1 MKLQSSASVLLL
13 ASGIPLCSA
22 WGTLG
27 HDTIA
32 YVATN
37 FVSSATKTYFQ
48 TILGDTSTDYLAS
61 VATWADSYRYTT
73 AGKFSAPFHYI
84 DALDN
89 PPSTCGVNYSRD
101 CGTGGCVV
109 SAINNYTTRV
119 KTTTLSSAERII
131 AAKMLVHE
139 FGVSN
144 SETHFSL
151 CFSPH
156 GLGSH
161 IQVWIYIS
169 DIAFQFIGDIH
180 QPLHDENLDVGGNDI
195 DVTFDG
201 ASTNLHAIW
210 DTAIPEKLIGGYA
223 LSDAKSW
230 ATTLTTA
237 IKTGTYKSSASSWLT
252 GMKLSDPVASSMIWA
267 GDSNAYVCTTVMPKG
282 VSPLE
287 TVDLAGDYYTGVVG
301 VVEEQVAKAGYRL
314 AAWLNLI
321 ATGSTGL

>member
-1 MKLQSSASVLLL
+1 MKLQSTTSVLLL
-13 ASGIPLCSA
+13 ASGVPLCSA

-32 YVATN
+32 YIATN

-89 PPSTCGVNYSRD
+89 PPSTCGVDYSRD

-119 KTTTLSSAERII
+119 KTTTLSSVERII
-131 AAKMLVHE
+131 AAKMLVH
-139 FGVSN
+139 
-144 SETHFSL
+144 
-151 CFSPH
+151 
-156 GLGSH
+156 
-161 IQVWIYIS
+161 
-169 DIAFQFIGDIH
+169 FIGDIH
-180 QPLHDENLDVGGNDI
+180 QPLHDENLDVGGNNI
-195 DVTFDG
+195 DVTFNG
-201 ASTNLHAIW
+201 VSTNLHAIW

-230 ATTLTTA
+230 ASTLTTA
-237 IKTGTYKSSASSWLT
+237 IKTGTYKSSAASWLT

-287 TVDLAGDYYTGVVG
+287 TVDLAGSYYDGVVG
-301 VVEEQVAKAGYRL
+301 VVEVQVAKAGYRL

>member
-1 MKLQSSASVLLL
+1 MKMQLSTSTLLL
-13 ASGIPLCSA
+13 ASLAPLCSA

-32 YVATN
+32 YIATN

-84 DALDN
+84 DAQDS
-89 PPSTCGVNYSRD
+89 PPSSCGVDYSRD

-109 SAINNYTTRV
+109 SAISNYTTRV
-119 KTTTLSSAERII
+119 KTTSLTSAERII
-131 AAKMLVHE
+131 AAKMLIH
-139 FGVSN
+139 
-144 SETHFSL
+144 
-151 CFSPH
+151 
-156 GLGSH
+156 
-161 IQVWIYIS
+161 
-169 DIAFQFIGDIH
+169 FIGDIH

-195 DVTFDG
+195 DVTFNG
-201 ASTNLHAIW
+201 VSTNLHAIW
-210 DTAIPEKLIGGYA
+210 DTAIPEKLIGGYSLA
-223 LSDAKSW
+223 YAKTW
-230 ATTLTTA
+230 ATNLTTA
-237 IKTGTYKSSASSWLT
+237 IKTGTYKSASASWLT

-267 GDSNAYVCTTVMPKG
+267 SDSNAYVCSAVMPKG

-287 TVDLAGDYYTGVVG
+287 TVDLAGAYYEGVVG
-301 VVEEQVAKAGYRL
+301 VVELQVAKAGYRL

-321 ATGSTGL
+321 ATGVTGL

>member
-1 MKLQSSASVLLL
+1 MKLDLSTSVILL
-13 ASGIPLCSA
+13 ATSAPYVSA

-32 YVATN
+32 YIATN
-37 FVSSATKTYFQ
+37 FVTSATKTYFQ

-84 DALDN
+84 DALDS
-89 PPSTCGVNYSRD
+89 PPSSCGVDYSRD

-119 KTTTLSSAERII
+119 KTTSLSSAERII
-131 AAKMLVHE
+131 AAKMLVH
-139 FGVSN
+139 
-144 SETHFSL
+144 
-151 CFSPH
+151 
-156 GLGSH
+156 
-161 IQVWIYIS
+161 
-169 DIAFQFIGDIH
+169 FIGDIH

-201 ASTNLHAIW
+201 TSTNLHAIVRSPQSQILYLQTPNINLISTNLTQW
-210 DTAIPEKLIGGYA
+210 DTAIPEKLVGGYSLA
-223 LSDAKSW
+223 DAKTW
-230 ATTLTTA
+230 ATNLTTA
-237 IKTGTYKSSASSWLT
+237 IKTGTYKSSSASWLT
-252 GMKLSDPVASSMIWA
+252 GMKLSDPVSSSMIWA
-267 GDSNAYVCTTVMPKG
+267 SDSNAYVCSAVMPKG

-287 TVDLAGDYYTGVVG
+287 STDLSGTYYQGVVG
-301 VVEEQVAKAGYRL
+301 IVELQVAKAGYRL

-321 ATGSTGL
+321 ATGATGL